1 MTVVVSR
8 SSRLLFGRL
17 LQADGREFFDLLE
30 LPAIDPQP
38 DDVIHEV
45 DGSQRLDQIADH
57 YYGDPE
63 LQWVIAHANGI
74 DLWPTGV
81 KVSRPLRIPS
91 VRYVTQVFL
100 PKARPRTR

>member
-1 MTVVVSR
+1 MAVVVSR

-17 LQADGREFFDLLE
+17 LQEDGKEFFDLVE
-30 LPAIDPQP
+30 LPPIEAQP
-38 DDVIHEV
+38 DDVLHEV
-45 DGSQRLDQIADH
+45 DGTERLEQIADR
-57 YYGDPE
+57 YYNDPE

-81 KVSRPLRIPS
+81 KVSKPLRIPS
-91 VRYVTQVFL
+91 ARYVTQVFL